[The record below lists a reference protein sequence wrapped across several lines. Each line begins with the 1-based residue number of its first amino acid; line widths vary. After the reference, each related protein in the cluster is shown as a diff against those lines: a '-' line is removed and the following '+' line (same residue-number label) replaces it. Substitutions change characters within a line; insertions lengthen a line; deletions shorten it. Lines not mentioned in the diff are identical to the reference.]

1 MGYFP
6 FYMDISG
13 KKCVIVGGGKVA
25 LRKTEKLL
33 SFSPDITV
41 VAPKIC
47 AELEKLPL
55 AFIRRE
61 FRDADLSG
69 AFMAIAATEDN
80 ALNTRISMLCRERNI
95 NINSVD
101 DIENCSF
108 IFPALVHKDDITV
121 GISTGGTSP
130 VFAKFLRMSI
140 EKQLDDRTIE
150 AARLLKNCR
159 PLVMEKFSTENER
172 HTVMETLLER
182 CLSGGS
188 LPEEK
193 DIAKFLEET
202 PK

>member
-55 AFIRRE
+55 TFIRRE

-80 ALNTRISMLCRERNI
+80 ALNTRISKLCRERNI
-95 NINSVD
+95 HINSVD

-140 EKQLDDRTIE
+140 EEQLDGRTIE

-172 HTVMETLLER
+172 RTVMETLLER

-202 PK
+202 AK

>member
-25 LRKTEKLL
+25 LRKAEKLL

-55 AFIRRE
+55 AFIRHE

-80 ALNTRISMLCRERNI
+80 ALNTHISKLCRERNI
-95 NINSVD
+95 HINSVD
-101 DIENCSF
+101 DIKNCSF

-140 EKQLDDRTIE
+140 EEQLGDRTIE

-172 HTVMETLLER
+172 RAVMETLLER

-188 LPEEK
+188 LPDEK

-202 PK
+202 AK